1 MLPVVWLDGAIADM
15 AGIVRFIAEENPAA
29 AHRLKARLEVAP
41 LALAEH
47 PYLSPAGRVPG
58 TREFVPHPNYLI
70 VYRVA
75 ASRVEVV
82 AVVHTRREYPPTE

>member
-1 MLPVVWLDGAIADM
+1 MLPVVWLDGAIADLV
-15 AGIVRFIAEENPAA
+15 GIVRFIAEENPAA
-29 AHRLKARLEVAP
+29 ARRLKARLEAAP

-58 TREFVPHPNYLI
+58 TRELVAHPNYLI

-75 ASRVEVV
+75 ATRVEIV
-82 AVVHTRREYPPTE
+82 AVVHTRREYPSSE